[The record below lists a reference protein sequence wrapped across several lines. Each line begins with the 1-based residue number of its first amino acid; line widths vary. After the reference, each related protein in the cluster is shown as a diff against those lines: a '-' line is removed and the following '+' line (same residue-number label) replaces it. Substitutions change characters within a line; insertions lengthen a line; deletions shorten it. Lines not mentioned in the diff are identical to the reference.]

1 MIWSSKLENV
11 NLFNIILSFRLIQ
24 EYFGKCE
31 HLFELD
37 PLLLRVVVCICP
49 NKDLNYLF
57 ERIPPFLSTT
67 WLANRAWY
75 IRAMNKDEASA

>member
-11 NLFNIILSFRLIQ
+11 NLLHVILSFRLIQ

-31 HLFELD
+31 HLFGLD
-37 PLLLRVVVCICP
+37 PLLLQVVICICP

-57 ERIPPFLSTT
+57 ERIPPFLSAT
-67 WLANRAWY
+67 WLANRALY
-75 IRAMNKDEASA
+75 MSTMNKDEASA